1 MEIVRKHRRPIL
13 VVLMLF
19 ALGAMT
25 FGFLKRVGIDP
36 IEMIAP
42 ARAE

>member
-1 MEIVRKHRRPIL
+1 VQIVRKHRRAIL
-13 VVLMLF
+13 FVLTLF

-36 IEMIAP
+36 LESIAP
-42 ARAE
+42 ARSE